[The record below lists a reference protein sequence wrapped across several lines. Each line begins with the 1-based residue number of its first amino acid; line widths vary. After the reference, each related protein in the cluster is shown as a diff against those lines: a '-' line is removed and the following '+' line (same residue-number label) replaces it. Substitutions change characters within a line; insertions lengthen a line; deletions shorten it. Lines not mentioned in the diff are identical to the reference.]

1 MRKEND
7 INLSYHETFFNAL
20 RNKTAMKRWDQE
32 EILLLGISFAAGTPS
47 HDVGRRQ
54 HRGSGNTGAAQTG
67 GVEGKHFVSCLCR

>member
-1 MRKEND
+1 MRKENV
-7 INLSYHETFFNAL
+7 INLYYHETFFNAL

-54 HRGSGNTGAAQTG
+54 HRGSGKQEPFRR
-67 GVEGKHFVSCLCR
+67 VEGKHFVGCLCR